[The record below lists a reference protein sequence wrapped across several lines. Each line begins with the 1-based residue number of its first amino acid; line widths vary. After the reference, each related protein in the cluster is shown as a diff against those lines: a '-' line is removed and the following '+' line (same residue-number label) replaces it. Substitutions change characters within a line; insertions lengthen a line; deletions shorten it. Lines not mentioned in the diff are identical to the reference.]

1 MDNRKKYSFSSQ
13 MMLFGVLVYKYFKQK
28 KREKKYAKELA
39 ANRERLGL
47 DKEIYPQKD
56 IKDKV

>member
-1 MDNRKKYSFSSQ
+1 MDNRKKYSFCSQ

-56 IKDKV
+56 SKEKV

>member
-1 MDNRKKYSFSSQ
+1 MENRKKYSFLSQ
-13 MMLFGVLVYKYFKQK
+13 MMLFGVLLYKYFKQM

-47 DKEIYPQKD
+47 DKDVYAKKD
-56 IKDKV
+56 IEDKV

>member
-1 MDNRKKYSFSSQ
+1 MDNRKKYSFLSQ
-13 MMLFGVLVYKYFKQK
+13 MTLFGVLVYKYFKQK

>member
-1 MDNRKKYSFSSQ
+1 MDNRKKYSFLSQ
-13 MMLFGVLVYKYFKQK
+13 MTLFGVLVYKYFKQK

-47 DKEIYPQKD
+47 DKEIYPQK
-56 IKDKV
+56 KSEDKV

>member
-1 MDNRKKYSFSSQ
+1 MDNRKKYSFTAQ
-13 MMLFGVLVYKYFKQK
+13 MALFAVLVYKYFKQK

-47 DKEIYPQKD
+47 DKNIYPQKD
-56 IKDKV
+56 TEDKV

>member
-1 MDNRKKYSFSSQ
+1 MNNRKKYSFCSQ
-13 MMLFGVLVYKYFKQK
+13 MMLFFVLIWKYFKQK

-47 DKEIYPQKD
+47 DKDIYPQKD
-56 IKDKV
+56 IDDKV